1 MTLDFADCSHY
12 TAIYEQ
18 VLLLSLSTK
27 KNPENTVC
35 HLELVLP
42 QNKSSLSV
50 SVDVFTGS
58 LENLNPTISAN

>member
-12 TAIYEQ
+12 TAIYEE

-27 KNPENTVC
+27 KPREHC

-42 QNKSSLSV
+42 QNKSSLRV
-50 SVDVFTGS
+50 PVDVFTGS

>member
-12 TAIYEQ
+12 TAIYEE

-27 KNPENTVC
+27 NLKNTVC